1 MLVANETPVI
11 MPKGRDN
18 IQSTTLSR
26 FTEHDALK
34 FFTAAFI
41 LNRDAKSGTSSL
53 NSIWDSSR
61 ISSKSTFPSIPA
73 SNKRR

>member
-53 NSIWDSSR
+53 NSI
-61 ISSKSTFPSIPA
+61 
-73 SNKRR
+73 